1 MDPGCVTSEADE
13 ATGSN
18 PHRFCESL
26 VRLFSRTR
34 AALSSEKAM
43 QTDIAAALVAA
54 GIPFEREYRL
64 SRTDI
69 PDFLIP
75 MPGDLTQGERPPTGP
90 SPAHG
95 VAVECKLKGRGGGP
109 RKIDIYRQIERYAR
123 HPDIAAIILAS
134 NLSMGLPAEIGGKPV
149 YAASLSMGWLV

>member
-1 MDPGCVTSEADE
+1 MNPECVVSKADE

-26 VRLFSRTR
+26 VRLLSRTR

-43 QTDIAAALVAA
+43 QSDIAAALTAA
-54 GIPFEREYRL
+54 GISFEREYRL
-64 SRTDI
+64 SAEDI

-75 MPGDLTQGERPPTGP
+75 CPPELTQW
-90 SPAHG
+90 
-95 VAVECKLKGRGGGP
+95 VALECKLKSRSPGP

-123 HPDIAAIILAS
+123 HREVAAIILAS
-134 NLSMGLPAEIGGKPV
+134 NLSMGLPPEIDGKPV
-149 YAASLSMGWLV
+149 YAASLSMGWIV